1 MATEFDPKI
10 LDTAIQGTLQAID
23 DGKNQV
29 FEIAESARKEQQ
41 AMRED
46 AASIQRQVHETI
58 NEVDRLEARY
68 RLARRRLADVSRD
81 FDKYKED
88 EIKQAYDDAHNL
100 QTQLMVIREREAQLR
115 ARRDDLD
122 RRLRNLE
129 QTIARAEAL
138 VTQLSV
144 AFTYLSGDLMNLG
157 AVLKNVEQRQYLG
170 IRVIQA
176 QEEERKRV
184 AREIHDGP
192 AQMMANVVLRAEICE
207 RIMDRDMSKA
217 RSELREL
224 KEIVRESLAE
234 VRQIIFD
241 LRPMALDDLGLVPT
255 LRRYLAD
262 FQEKNKILTELKVF
276 GREKRFNSALEV
288 AVFRCVQEALNNIC
302 KHAQATSANVKLE
315 LTEKQIS
322 VHIDDNGIGF
332 SVEAA
337 LASRDGGH
345 FGLIGMQERVQLL
358 DGRVEIK
365 SVPRQG
371 TRVLISLPITE

>member
-1 MATEFDPKI
+1 
-10 LDTAIQGTLQAID
+10 
-23 DGKNQV
+23 
-29 FEIAESARKEQQ
+29 
-41 AMRED
+41 
-46 AASIQRQVHETI
+46 
-58 NEVDRLEARY
+58 
-68 RLARRRLADVSRD
+68 
-81 FDKYKED
+81 
-88 EIKQAYDDAHNL
+88 
-100 QTQLMVIREREAQLR
+100 
-115 ARRDDLD
+115 
-122 RRLRNLE
+122 
-129 QTIARAEAL
+129 
-138 VTQLSV
+138 
-144 AFTYLSGDLMNLG
+144 
-157 AVLKNVEQRQYLG
+157 
-170 IRVIQA
+170 
-176 QEEERKRV
+176 
-184 AREIHDGP
+184 
-192 AQMMANVVLRAEICE
+192 
-207 RIMDRDMSKA
+207 
-217 RSELREL
+217 

-288 AVFRCVQEALNNIC
+288 AVFRCMQEALNNIC